1 MKGVSLNDGEL
12 LLGWLGPKLI
22 AYDEQAPSLL
32 RKTLQS
38 APLRRQAVFA
48 ALAFEVIEQKHE
60 PILTSRREPDDDE
73 FALLLRDG
81 RAPDIIEAVYG
92 AVPDGFLGALERIG
106 ANPLR
111 PAHYVRLFS
120 MFACGDRQ
128 KANALRHIGQIT
140 DHSVQIVDELLPLLV
155 DGKVVARLENRLKAR
170 ELNQAVAFIRRVAT
184 RATDASIANAIRTMA
199 PHSTLRSLVSRH
211 LSRADR
217 FPPQPFTHDTD
228 DEITPLDSAQS
239 LIMAGYR
246 HKNCLRR
253 NLGRALTGAVAFA
266 EFRNLIL
273 ELKPLSGGGWILAD
287 VHTHKN
293 GLVAPD
299 DEQAAK
305 DKCASLGV
313 PHIVEA
319 VNSEGWEAVVRI
331 TGRRD
336 WIAW

>member
-1 MKGVSLNDGEL
+1 LNDGEL
-12 LLGWLGPKLI
+12 LLGWLGPKLL

-32 RKTLQS
+32 RKTLQA
-38 APLRRQAVFA
+38 APLRRQAVYA
-48 ALAFEVIEQKHE
+48 ALAFEVVEQKHQ
-60 PILTSRREPDDDE
+60 PILTSRREPDDDHE
-73 FALLLRDG
+73 FAALLRDG
-81 RAPDIIEAVYG
+81 RASDIIEAVYG
-92 AVPDGFLGALERIG
+92 AVPEAFLGALERIG
-106 ANPLR
+106 VNPLR
-111 PAHYVRLFS
+111 PTHYIRLFS

-155 DGKVVARLENRLKAR
+155 DGKVVARLENRMKAR

-253 NLGRALTGAVAFA
+253 NLGRVLTGAVAFA
-266 EFRNLIL
+266 EFRHLIL
-273 ELKPLSGGGWILAD
+273 EFKPLSGGGWILVD
-287 VHTHKN
+287 VHGHKN
-293 GLVAPD
+293 GVVAPD

-305 DKCASLGV
+305 DKCATLGV

-319 VNSEGWEAVVRI
+319 VNSEGWEAVARI

-336 WIAW
+336 WITW

>member
-1 MKGVSLNDGEL
+1 MNEGEL

-38 APLRRQAVFA
+38 APLPRQAIFA
-48 ALAFEVIEQKHE
+48 ALAFEVVEQKHQ
-60 PILTSRREPDDDE
+60 PILTSRREPDDDHE

-92 AVPDGFLGALERIG
+92 AVPEAFLGALERIG

-140 DHSVQIVDELLPLLV
+140 DHSIQIVDELLPVLV

-170 ELNQAVAFIRRVAT
+170 ELNQAVAFIRRIAT
-184 RATDASIANAIRTMA
+184 RATDEAIQNAIRTMA

-211 LSRADR
+211 LNRADR
-217 FPPQPFTHDTD
+217 FPLQPFAHDTD
-228 DEITPLDSAQS
+228 DEIKPLDNAEA

-246 HKNCLRR
+246 FKNCLRR
-253 NLGRALTGAVAFA
+253 NLGRVLTGAVAFA

-287 VHTHKN
+287 VHAHKN
-293 GLVAPD
+293 GVVAPD
-299 DEQAAK
+299 DERAAK

-319 VNSEGWEAVVRI
+319 VNSEGWEAVARI

-336 WIAW
+336 WITW

>member
-1 MKGVSLNDGEL
+1 MDDGEL

-38 APLRRQAVFA
+38 PPLRRQAVFA
-48 ALAFEVIEQKHE
+48 ALAFEVIEQKHQ
-60 PILTSRREPDDDE
+60 PILTSRRTSDDE

-92 AVPDGFLGALERIG
+92 AVPDAFLGALERIG

-111 PAHYVRLFS
+111 PNHYVRLFS
-120 MFACGDRQ
+120 MFSCGDRQ

-140 DHSVQIVDELLPLLV
+140 DHSIQIVDELLPMLV
-155 DGKVVARLENRLKAR
+155 DGKVVARLDNRLKAR

-184 RATDASIANAIRTMA
+184 RATDEAIQNAIRTME
-199 PHSTLRSLVSRH
+199 PHSTLRSLVSRY
-211 LSRADR
+211 LIRADR
-217 FPPQPFTHDTD
+217 FPHQPFARDAD
-228 DEITPLDSAQS
+228 DEIKPLDSAEA
-239 LIMAGYR
+239 LIVAGYR
-246 HKNCLRR
+246 FKNCLRR
-253 NLGRALTGAVAFA
+253 HLGRALTGAVAFA

-273 ELKPLSGGGWILAD
+273 ELKPLSGGGWLLTD

-305 DKCASLGV
+305 DRCASLGV
-313 PHIVEA
+313 PHIIEG
-319 VNSEGWEAVVRI
+319 VNSEGWEAVARI

-336 WIAW
+336 WMTW